1 MEQGMQGAGMG
12 DQSWQRWGRI
22 LVLSAAYCAA
32 FLLLWRLSLDQWYLP
47 AGLRA
52 ACLLLLPIR
61 YWPLVFIGEASALLY
76 MRVPK
81 AEQYS
86 VQWAY
91 LSPFLYIAA
100 YSVVPYYFKRKIST
114 LPELIRMFPQVA
126 LALAIWGCICAMVI
140 NYVLMGPRQ
149 TVTVLNF
156 LSFTVGN
163 YHGIIMVLL
172 PWLLWEHREQWKAKA
187 ADGTNSI
194 VVSILLIAIL
204 YMAATL
210 GPAQESAIQ
219 LMPLIFMILPV
230 FYLTLVH
237 GWHGAALG
245 IIFVNVAIAFALP
258 RTNIVG
264 EFDGIILTAQVALA
278 AITGGLLVVGSYIST
293 LFDKTA
299 AALLSEMQAIK
310 ALREQE
316 ETEPVQSKGL
326 LRTLFRSNDLR
337 LRESAL
343 AMGASCIDM
352 DSYRIDVVKTLKD
365 DGQYERAMDAQVAG
379 MQAAKSLD
387 MQRDSLY
394 PLEIETHG
402 LYAALMGPAFH
413 DVWRQHARV
422 HQNFRG
428 EQNYLSG
435 PLRIA
440 VYRAISRA
448 MESMQDYAPNEYD
461 IRARVWRRSGR
472 SGATVLVVCSATREP
487 DALSQ
492 DAQDAL
498 DELRARVFAF
508 DGVLKQRHT
517 CRIRFMMTEATSSE

>member
-1 MEQGMQGAGMG
+1 MG
-12 DQSWQRWGRI
+12 DQTWQRWGHI

-32 FLLLWRLSLDQWYLP
+32 FLLLWRFSLDQWYLP

-91 LSPFLYIAA
+91 LSPFLYISA
-100 YSVVPYYFKRKIST
+100 YSVIPFYFKKKFDT
-114 LPELIRMFPQVA
+114 LPDLIHKFPQMT
-126 LALAIWGCICAMVI
+126 LALAIWGCTCAMVI

-149 TVTVLNF
+149 TVTALNF

-172 PWLLWEHREQWKAKA
+172 PWLLWSHREQWKAKA
-187 ADGTNSI
+187 AGGANS
-194 VVSILLIAIL
+194 VVVAILLIVIL
-204 YMAATL
+204 YMTATL

-230 FYLTLVH
+230 FYLTVVH

-245 IIFVNVAIAFALP
+245 MIFVNVAIAFALP

-264 EFDGIILTAQVALA
+264 ESDGIILTAQVALA
-278 AITGGLLVVGSYIST
+278 ATTGGLLVVGSYIST
-293 LFDKTA
+293 LFDKTS
-299 AALLSEMQAIK
+299 AALFSEMQAIQ
-310 ALREQE
+310 ALRERE
-316 ETEPVQSKGL
+316 EAGPEQSKGL

-343 AMGASCIDM
+343 VMGSSCIDM
-352 DSYRIDVVKTLKD
+352 NSYRHDAVNILKD
-365 DGQYERAMDAQVAG
+365 DGQYERAMEALAVG
-379 MQAAKSLD
+379 VQAAKSLD

-413 DVWRQHARV
+413 DVWRKSARV
-422 HQNFRG
+422 HQYFRG
-428 EQNYLSG
+428 EQNYLSDT
-435 PLRIA
+435 LRIA

-448 MESMQDYAPNEYD
+448 MESMQDYAPKEYD

-472 SGATVLVVCSATREP
+472 SGATVLVICSATREP
-487 DALSQ
+487 EALSQ
-492 DAQDAL
+492 DARDAL
-498 DELRARVFAF
+498 DELHARVFAY
-508 DGVLKQRHT
+508 DGTLKQRHP
-517 CRIRFMMTEATSSE
+517 CHIRFMMTEATPSK

>member
-1 MEQGMQGAGMG
+1 MG
-12 DQSWQRWGRI
+12 DQAWQRWGRI
-22 LVLSAAYCAA
+22 LVLSAAYSAA
-32 FLLLWRLSLDQWYLP
+32 FLALWRLSLDQWYLP

-52 ACLLLLPIR
+52 ACLMLLPIR
-61 YWPLVFIGEASALLY
+61 YWPIVFIGEASALLY

-91 LSPFLYIAA
+91 LSPFLYISA
-100 YSVVPYYFKRKIST
+100 YSIVPYYLKKKIVAI
-114 LPELIRMFPQVA
+114 PDLIRTFPQVA
-126 LALAIWGCICAMVI
+126 LALAIWGCICAMVL

-163 YHGIIMVLL
+163 FHGIIVVLL
-172 PWLLWEHREQWKAKA
+172 PKLLWAHRAQWKAKVA
-187 ADGTNSI
+187 GGTNSI
-194 VVSILLIAIL
+194 VVAILLIVIL

-210 GPAQESAIQ
+210 GPAQDSAIQ
-219 LMPLIFMILPV
+219 LMPLIFMLLPV
-230 FYLTLVH
+230 FYLTVVH

-245 IIFVNVAIAFALP
+245 MLLVNAAIALALP

-278 AITGGLLVVGSYIST
+278 ATTGGLLVVGSYIST

-299 AALLSEMQAIK
+299 AALFSEMQAIQ

-316 ETEPVQSKGL
+316 DAAPVKSRGL
-326 LRTLFRSNDLR
+326 LQTLFRSTELR

-343 AMGASCIDM
+343 AIGASCIDM
-352 DSYRIDVVKTLKD
+352 NSYRHNAVDILKD
-365 DGQYERAMDAQVAG
+365 DGQYERAMEALAVG
-379 MQAAKSLD
+379 VQATKSLD

-394 PLEIETHG
+394 PLEIDTHG

-413 DVWRQHARV
+413 DVWRKKARV
-422 HQNFRG
+422 HQHFMG
-428 EQNYLSG
+428 EQNYLSET
-435 PLRIA
+435 LRIA
-440 VYRAISRA
+440 VFRAISRA

-472 SGATVLVVCSATREP
+472 SGATVLVIGSATREP
-487 DALSQ
+487 ETLSQ

-498 DELRARVFAF
+498 EELRARVFAY
-508 DGVLKQRHT
+508 DGAFKQRHP
-517 CRIRFMMTEATSSE
+517 CRIRFMMTEPTLSV

>member
-1 MEQGMQGAGMG
+1 ME
-12 DQSWQRWGRI
+12 DQPWKWWGLI
-22 LVLSAAYCAA
+22 LTLSVVYCLA
-32 FLLLWRLSLDQWYLP
+32 FLGLWRISLDQWYLP

-100 YSVVPYYFKRKIST
+100 YSAVPYHIKSKIDT
-114 LPELIRMFPQVA
+114 LSELIHKFPQVA
-126 LALAIWGCICAMVI
+126 SILALWGCICAMAI
-140 NYVLMGPRQ
+140 NYVLVGPRQ
-149 TVTVLNF
+149 TVTTLNF

-172 PWLLWEHREQWKAKA
+172 PWLLWVHREQWKAKA

-194 VVSILLIAIL
+194 VVSILLIVIL
-204 YMAATL
+204 YMTATL
-210 GPAQESAIQ
+210 VPEQQSAIQ

-230 FYLTLVH
+230 FYLTVVH

-245 IIFVNVAIAFALP
+245 IIFVNVAIAMALP

-299 AALLSEMQAIK
+299 AALLSEMRATK

-316 ETEPVQSKGL
+316 DAAPVKSKGL
-326 LRTLFRSNDLR
+326 LQTLFRSTELR

-343 AMGASCIDM
+343 AIGASCIDM
-352 DSYRIDVVKTLKD
+352 NSYRHNAVDILKD
-365 DGQYERAMDAQVAG
+365 DGQYERAMDAQAAG

-387 MQRDSLY
+387 MQRDHLY
-394 PLEIETHG
+394 PLEIDTHG

-413 DVWRQHARV
+413 DVWRKHARV
-422 HQNFRG
+422 HQYFRG
-428 EQNYLSG
+428 EQNFLSDT
-435 PLRIA
+435 LRIA
-440 VYRAISRA
+440 VYRAINRA

-472 SGATVLVVCSATREP
+472 SGATVLIIGTATCEP
-487 DALSQ
+487 VALSQ

-498 DELRARVFAF
+498 EELHARAFAY
-508 DGVLKQRHT
+508 DGVLKQRHP
-517 CRIRFMMTEATSSE
+517 CRIRFMMTEDALSE